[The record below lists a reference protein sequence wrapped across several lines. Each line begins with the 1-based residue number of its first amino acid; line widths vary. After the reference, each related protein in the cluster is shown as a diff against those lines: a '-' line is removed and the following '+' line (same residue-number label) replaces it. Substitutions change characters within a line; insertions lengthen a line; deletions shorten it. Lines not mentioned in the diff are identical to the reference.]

1 MFYLVKT
8 PWWLKKLYPECVW
21 EMPATGKTLYLSFDD
36 GPHQEATPFVL
47 EELRKYNAKATFFCI
62 GKNVKEHQ
70 SLYQRILDEGHK
82 TGNHTFDHLNG
93 WKTGDQ
99 KYFENVAEAGKFID
113 SDLFRPPYGRI
124 TKFQLK
130 YLRASLGMNTI
141 MWTCLS
147 ADFDAKISP
156 QDCLQNVLLTASE
169 GSIIVFHDSGK
180 AWERLRYALPIV
192 LEHFSELGYKF
203 ARIG

>member
-21 EMPATGKTLYLSFDD
+21 EMPATEKTLYLSFDD

-47 EELRKYNAKATFFCI
+47 EELRKYNAKASFFCI

-70 SLYQRILDEGHK
+70 ALYQRILDEGHK
-82 TGNHTFDHLNG
+82 AGNHTFDHLNG

-99 KYFENVAEAGKFID
+99 KYFENVAEARKFID

-130 YLRASLGMNTI
+130 YLRASLGMKTI
-141 MWTCLS
+141 MWSCLS
-147 ADFDAKISP
+147 ADFDTKISP
-156 QDCLQNVLLTASE
+156 RDCLQNVLLTAVE

-180 AWERLRYALPIV
+180 AWDRMRYALPIV